1 MREKFNLP
9 EDMYFQKDG
18 EPISIMDIE
27 PDPKILN
34 LAREFDEKQA
44 KKKKIQRKRHF
55 VQVAAMIM
63 VCFVTFSAITLES
76 SDAFRLKIYQIFSIQ
91 DEGSAALLSQDE
103 YDLIGDWKDYW
114 YPTYIPEGF
123 VLQAAE
129 KTEFEKVMLF
139 SSDARE
145 ECRIREIPMDAAI
158 TVDTEHTSIEEV
170 KIGYHNGFLMVTEE
184 YDSLSIYWSTEDRQL
199 CIEMTGK
206 HDKDTLLKIAEKMEY
221 RER

>member
-34 LAREFDEKQA
+34 LARKFDEKQQ

-55 VQVAAMIM
+55 VQVAAMVM

-76 SDAFRLKIYQIFSIQ
+76 SDAFKRKFYQIFSIQ

-123 VLQAAE
+123 VLRAAE

-139 SSDARE
+139 SSDAGE

-170 KIGYHNGFLMVTEE
+170 KIGHHNGYLMVNEE
-184 YDSLSIYWSTEDRQL
+184 YNLLNIYWSTEDRQI
-199 CIEMTGK
+199 CIEMTGEY
-206 HDKDTLLKIAEKMEY
+206 DRGTLLKIAEKMEY

>member
-34 LAREFDEKQA
+34 LARKFDEKQQ

-55 VQVAAMIM
+55 VQVAAMVM

-76 SDAFRLKIYQIFSIQ
+76 SDAFRMKIYQIFSIQ

-123 VLQAAE
+123 VLQDAE

-139 SSDARE
+139 SSDAGE

-170 KIGYHNGFLMVTEE
+170 KIGYHNGYLMVNEE
-184 YDSLSIYWSTEDRQL
+184 HNLLNVYWSTEDRQI
-199 CIEMTGK
+199 CIEMTGE
-206 HDKDTLLKIAEKMEY
+206 HDKGTILKIAEKMEY

>member
-1 MREKFNLP
+1 MKEKFSLP

-18 EPISIMDIE
+18 EPISILDIE
-27 PDPKILN
+27 PDPQILN
-34 LAREFDEKQA
+34 LARKFDEKQA
-44 KKKKIQRKRHF
+44 KKKKMQRKRHF
-55 VQVAAMIM
+55 VHVAAMVM
-63 VCFVTFSAITLES
+63 VCFVAFSAITLES
-76 SDAFRLKIYQIFSIQ
+76 SDAFKRKFYQIFSIQ

-139 SSDARE
+139 SSDAGE

-158 TVDTEHTSIEEV
+158 TLDTDHTSIEEV
-170 KIGYHNGFLMVTEE
+170 KIGYHNGYLTVNEE
-184 YDSLSIYWSTEDRQL
+184 YNRSSIYWSTEDRQI

-206 HDKDTLLKIAEKMEY
+206 NDKDVLLKIAENLQY
-221 RER
+221 REK

>member
-63 VCFVTFSAITLES
+63 VCFVTLSAITLET
-76 SDAFRLKIYQIFSIQ
+76 SDAFRVKILQVFSNKE
-91 DEGSAALLSQDE
+91 DGSATLLSQDE
-103 YDLIGDWKDYW
+103 DDLIGDWKDYW
-114 YPTYIPEGF
+114 YPTYIPEGYI
-123 VLQAAE
+123 LQAAE

-139 SSDARE
+139 SSQIGTE
-145 ECRIREIPMDAAI
+145 LRIFERSPETTM
-158 TVDTEHTSIEEV
+158 TVDTDHTSIEQI
-170 KIGYHNGFLMVTEE
+170 KIGYYNGCLFVNEE
-184 YDSLSIYWSTEDRQL
+184 YNFLSVYWLTEDRQIY
-199 CIEMTGK
+199 IEMTGEN
-206 HDKDTLLKIAEKMEY
+206 DKELLLKIAENLQY
-221 RER
+221 REK